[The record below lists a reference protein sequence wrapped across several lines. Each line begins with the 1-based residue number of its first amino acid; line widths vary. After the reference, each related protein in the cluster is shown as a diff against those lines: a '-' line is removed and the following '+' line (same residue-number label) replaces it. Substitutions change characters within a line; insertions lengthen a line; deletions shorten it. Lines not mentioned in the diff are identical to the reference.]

1 MNKILRALCVGAVLM
16 VCAGVAHGAE
26 PVRVSV
32 FGLFHPRQIT
42 VESSHT
48 LVVRAGERELVLE
61 PGQKLVV
68 SVVGGRVTAQRGASR
83 MSADRILVTRRD
95 GSEGEITLGVPG
107 KIRRKYQGDV
117 VVQIS
122 GNELVPVVS
131 MELETAVASVNAAE
145 ATPGAP
151 MEALK
156 AQAVAVRSYLVAGG
170 PRHKLADFCDTTHC
184 QFLKSPPKADSLPA
198 RAAAETRGLVL
209 AWEGKTFAAMY
220 SASCSGR
227 THSLNEIGYTVRDYP
242 YFAVECDYCRKFPER
257 WAATLSEEDAKALA
271 SKSEAERVRL
281 GRRLGWNTV
290 PSVNYSEKK
299 NGGAIDL
306 AGVGRGHGLG
316 LCQRGAVGMAREGKN
331 FREILEHYYPNTT
344 LKSVPQ

>member
-1 MNKILRALCVGAVLM
+1 MNKVFRVLCVSAALV
-16 VCAGVAHGAE
+16 VFAGVAHGAE
-26 PVRVSV
+26 RVRVSV
-32 FGLFHPRQIT
+32 FGLFQPRQIT
-42 VESSHT
+42 VESSQP
-48 LVVRAGERELVLE
+48 LMVRAGERELVLQ
-61 PGQKLVV
+61 PGQKLLV
-68 SVVGGRVTAQRGASR
+68 SIVRGTIVAERGASR
-83 MSADRILVTRRD
+83 MSAEQISVVRRD
-95 GSEGEITLGVPG
+95 GGEGEVTLGVPG
-107 KIRRKYQGDV
+107 KIRRTYAGEV
-117 VVQIS
+117 SVEIS

-145 ATPGAP
+145 ATAGAP

-156 AQAVAVRSYLVAGG
+156 AQAVAIRSYLVAGG

-184 QFLKSPPKADSLPA
+184 QFLKAPPKADSLPA
-198 RAAAETRGLVL
+198 QAAAETRGLVL

-227 THSLNEIGYTVRDYP
+227 THSLSEIGYTVRDYP
-242 YFAVECDYCRKFPER
+242 YFAVECAYCRRNPER

-271 SKSEAERVRL
+271 SKSESDRVRL

-290 PSVNYSEKK
+290 PSVNYSAKK

-316 LCQRGAVGMAREGKN
+316 LCQRGAVGMAKEGKN
-331 FREILEHYYPNTT
+331 FREILGHYYPNAT
-344 LKSVPQ
+344 LRSVPQ